1 MNFSVYIIPV
11 LVVALFIYAAIKK
24 VPVFNAFIDGSKRA
38 IPLLIDL
45 LPYICAMLVTSAL
58 MEASGLNV
66 FLFRVLSP
74 VFSFLGIPE
83 EIGPLVIIKPF
94 SGTGSLSVLDSVFKL
109 YGADSYIGRVASV
122 VYGSGE
128 TIFYVSAV
136 YYSAIGKKSPLSP
149 PVICLVSSFFSV
161 VFASFICHVL

>member
-66 FLFRVLSP
+66 LLFRVLSAR
-74 VFSFLGIPE
+74 FFLFGYPRRNRSARYNKALFRHGEPE
-83 EIGPLVIIKPF
+83 RTRLNFQALRRGQLHR
-94 SGTGSLSVLDSVFKL
+94 SGGERGLRL
-109 YGADSYIGRVASV
+109 GRNNLLRFRRLLL
-122 VYGSGE
+122 GNR
-128 TIFYVSAV
+128 
-136 YYSAIGKKSPLSP
+136 
-149 PVICLVSSFFSV
+149 
-161 VFASFICHVL
+161 